1 MQRES
6 RYHPW
11 QATAYLS
18 YFSYRFEL
26 EWKDRVYC
34 DVSFS
39 EIDDKSGL
47 IKAEFEFKGNSSF
60 LQIIKKIC
68 SHVNMP

>member
-47 IKAEFEFKGNSSF
+47 IKAEFEFKGKFELFTDHKKN
-60 LQIIKKIC
+60 LQPC
-68 SHVNMP
+68 